1 MVNASMMRGPILQA
15 DCGVTLVGGGD
26 MAADDL
32 AMALARAPRLVAA
45 DGGADRALA
54 SGHVPELAIG
64 DLDSISP
71 EGRAR
76 LGPRRLVHI
85 PEQETTDFDKALRMI
100 AAPFVLAVGFTGA
113 RIDHMLG
120 AFNVLARH
128 PDRRCLLLGARDVCF
143 LAPREL
149 VLDLVP
155 GTRLSLF
162 PMGAV
167 EGRSTGLHWPVDGIA
182 FEPGGVTGISNR
194 VSAPEVRLSFSA
206 PRMLVLLPVR
216 ALDAA
221 LGGLTGPGRRG

>member
-54 SGHVPELAIG
+54 AGHVPELAIG

-85 PEQETTDFDKALRMI
+85 LEQETTDFDKALRMI

-128 PDRRCLLLGARDVCF
+128 PGRRCLLLGADDVCF
-143 LAPREL
+143 LAPRAL
-149 VLDLVP
+149 TLALAP
-155 GTRLSLF
+155 GMRLSLF
-162 PMGAV
+162 PMGRVRGQAS
-167 EGRSTGLHWPVDGIA
+167 GLTWPLDGIDFTPAATTGL
-182 FEPGGVTGISNR
+182 SNR
-194 VSAPEVRLSFSA
+194 VSASPVRLAFSA
-206 PRMLVLLPVR
+206 PRMLVLLPAE

-221 LGGLTGPGRRG
+221 LAGLAAG